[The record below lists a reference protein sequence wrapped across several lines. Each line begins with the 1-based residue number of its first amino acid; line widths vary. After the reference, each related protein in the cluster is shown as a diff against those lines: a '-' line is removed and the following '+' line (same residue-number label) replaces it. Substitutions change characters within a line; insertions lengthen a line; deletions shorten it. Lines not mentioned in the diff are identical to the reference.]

1 MRYKQILKRQ
11 KQKSGKKKKKPP
23 IFNLWNG
30 MESMA
35 NIVKQQNIII
45 IDIICKYKDLDET
58 QSENM
63 KKQFIKPQS
72 FIPDVKREKKVLRN
86 GKNKI
91 SKKNQ
96 KKNPQK
102 NQKKNPRKNQ
112 KKNPRKNQKKIP
124 NKRIRKKLIIKKK
137 NL

>member
-1 MRYKQILKRQ
+1 MKYEQMLKRQ
-11 KQKSGKKKKKPP
+11 KKKSDKKKKIP

-72 FIPDVKREKKVLRN
+72 FIPDVKREKKVLIN

-91 SKKNQ
+91 SKKSS
-96 KKNPQK
+96 KKKKQK
-102 NQKKNPRKNQ
+102 NQKKNH
-112 KKNPRKNQKKIP
+112 KKNSK
-124 NKRIRKKLIIKKK
+124 
-137 NL
+137 